1 MTLGDAQEF
10 TAVANPASQLVNQ
23 TFLGQAQ

>member
-10 TAVANPASQLVNQ
+10 IAVDNPASQLVNQ

>member
-10 TAVANPASQLVNQ
+10 TAADNHAFQLVNQ
-23 TFLGQAQ
+23 TFLGQAR